1 MFRIGIDI
9 GGTKIKCGLFSQR
22 NQLLYIEEIQ
32 TPKHAIVEQII
43 STLKTLIAGKQIL
56 GIGVASAGIVDFKQG
71 MITSATNLPSLE
83 KVPLKD
89 LLEMTFHVP
98 VIVDNDANCAA
109 LAEGVAGRARSVSN
123 YICITLGTG
132 IGGGIIHNKR
142 LVHGKNGFSGEVGHM
157 SIFPDG
163 IPCNCGKKG
172 CWEKYASGKALERM
186 IQSDPHLVSKKF
198 TPKQVFERYVEDGA
212 SRKIIDQFIEYLSIG
227 IVNLQYLIDPEM
239 IVVGGGV
246 INSSEQWW
254 DALLKKVANTS
265 SIPVNLQQAELK
277 NDASMIGANLLINN
291 DLVVSN

>member
-43 STLKTLIAGKQIL
+43 STLKTLIAGKQII

-89 LLEMTFHVP
+89 VLEMTFHVP

-109 LAEGVAGRARSVSN
+109 LAEGVAGRARSVRN

-198 TPKQVFERYVEDGA
+198 TPKQLFERYLEDDA

-291 DLVVSN
+291 DLVSN